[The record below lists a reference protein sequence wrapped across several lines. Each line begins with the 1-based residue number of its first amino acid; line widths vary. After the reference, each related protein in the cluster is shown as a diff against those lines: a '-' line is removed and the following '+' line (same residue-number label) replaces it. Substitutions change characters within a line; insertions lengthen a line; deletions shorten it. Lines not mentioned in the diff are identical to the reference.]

1 MRGGARNRPAREPR
15 RPATTT
21 TTTRP
26 RSWEGD
32 GDVALGGLGGG
43 GLLGVNASDPFGLNS
58 QEGKSR
64 PGPVGVN
71 PLTGWADPNQ
81 GPE

>member
-1 MRGGARNRPAREPR
+1 MEGKTHRRMRGGARNRPAREPR

-21 TTTRP
+21 TPTRP

-43 GLLGVNASDPFGLNS
+43 GLLGV
-58 QEGKSR
+58 
-64 PGPVGVN
+64 
-71 PLTGWADPNQ
+71 
-81 GPE
+81 